1 LRRRGESASLPV
13 ARDGNSKEAP
23 VPVESIEDKIDALR
37 KERRAVILAHNYQC
51 GEVQD
56 IADVVGDSL
65 ELARRARE
73 ADAEV
78 IVLCGVHFMAETA
91 AILNPEKTVVIPDK
105 NAGCPMA
112 CMVSAKGLK
121 GYLAEH
127 PKAYVVSYV
136 NTTAEV
142 KAMSDICCTSANAVK
157 VVESVPA
164 GREIVFLPDRN
175 LGHWIIRKTGRE
187 MTLWEGFC
195 PTHARILPEFIED
208 ARAAHPEAE
217 LCVHPECAPAVV
229 DMADFVGSTSQILRH
244 CAASERKSFIIGT
257 EIGILHTLGKL
268 APGKEFFPATKIA
281 DCPNMKLITMEKVFW
296 ALRDLEDRVE
306 VPPDVAAKARGA
318 LERMVAITG

>member
-1 LRRRGESASLPV
+1 M
-13 ARDGNSKEAP
+13 
-23 VPVESIEDKIDALR
+23 PVETIVEKINALR
-37 KERRAVILAHNYQC
+37 KERRAVILAHNYQR

-56 IADVVGDSL
+56 VADVVGDSL
-65 ELARRARE
+65 ELARHARD
-73 ADAEV
+73 ADADV

-91 AILNPEKTVVIPDK
+91 AILNPEKTVIIPDR

-112 CMVSAKGLK
+112 CMVSAKGLRE
-121 GYLAEH
+121 YLAKH

-164 GREIVFLPDRN
+164 DRDIVFLPDRN
-175 LGHWIIRKTGRE
+175 LGHWITRRTGRE

-208 ARAAHPEAE
+208 ARHAHPDAE

-244 CAASERKSFIIGT
+244 CAESERRSFIIGT
-257 EIGILHTLGKL
+257 EIGILHTLGKV

-281 DCPNMKLITMEKVFW
+281 DCPNMKLITLEKVFW

-306 VPPDVAAKARGA
+306 VPGDVARRARGA
-318 LERMVAITG
+318 LERMVAIVG

>member
-1 LRRRGESASLPV
+1 M
-13 ARDGNSKEAP
+13 
-23 VPVESIEDKIDALR
+23 PVESIEDKIDALR